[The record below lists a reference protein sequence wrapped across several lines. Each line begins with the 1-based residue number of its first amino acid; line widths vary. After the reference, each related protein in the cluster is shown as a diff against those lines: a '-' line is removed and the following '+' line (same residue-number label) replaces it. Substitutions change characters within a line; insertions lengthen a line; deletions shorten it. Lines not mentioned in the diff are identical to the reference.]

1 MKKAKTYE
9 KKIRN
14 ILARIPKAEAVQQAD
29 AREEDAFTV
38 LVEGILQAD
47 ATGRNTDK
55 AIAALRKEFVD
66 FNELRVAPVK
76 EIVNCIGSGFPQAL
90 RKAQMLSVALKAI
103 FYHHD
108 GMSMDYLAEMKR
120 RPLHRHLCELG
131 LDEYAAGYVLLIAF
145 GMPAVP
151 VDETLVETLQMNGA
165 LPEKIAID
173 EAQKLLKRIV
183 GRRNM
188 LAAHK
193 CFRAYVVKNAKAL
206 AGKRRAEAKAKARAE
221 AEAKAQAEAE
231 AKAQAEAKQRP
242 RAKTPRARKAKKSK
256 TGKRVS
262 NGA

>member
-9 KKIRN
+9 QKIRN
-14 ILARIPKAEAVQQAD
+14 ILARIPKAQAVRQDD
-29 AREEDAFTV
+29 ARAEDAFTV

-47 ATGRNTDK
+47 ATGRNTAK
-55 AIAALRKEFVD
+55 AMAALRKEFVD

-90 RKAQMLSVALKAI
+90 RKARMLSAALKAI
-103 FYHHD
+103 FYYHD

-120 RPLHRHLCELG
+120 LPLRRHLREFG
-131 LDEYAAGYVLLIAF
+131 LDAYAAGYVMLIAF

-173 EAQKLLKRIV
+173 EARRLLERMV
-183 GRRNM
+183 GRRDM

-206 AGKRRAEAKAKARAE
+206 AGKRRAKAKAEARAEAKAKARTE
-221 AEAKAQAEAE
+221 AE
-231 AKAQAEAKQRP
+231 AEAKQRP
-242 RAKTPRARKAKKSK
+242 RAKTSRARKAKKSK
-256 TGKRVS
+256 T
-262 NGA
+262 